1 MAPSVKNKK
10 TINRN
15 SYLFFSKKTKLVLA
29 TSFLCIFA
37 VCDRTASAAYYN
49 LFMMKYY
56 PPRSCA
62 EVLSAGKSVGTGI
75 YRIDPKGDGS
85 TVIEAYCDMTYD
97 GGGWTLV
104 AASDGVTSSLPVVT
118 SVPGTTSA
126 GILNSKLMVALANQA
141 SSIRLTSGPLA
152 NRLYIINSAAG
163 TLSQLRSYYILNNSS
178 MKNVSP
184 NGDWSTGSA
193 DFRSRMWFNCDPT
206 GTYTRALS
214 TTIYQACGNTTGFH
228 WGYSAAL
235 YNYSGST
242 SNLNMWLK

>member
-1 MAPSVKNKK
+1 MKPD
-10 TINRN
+10 INH
-15 SYLFFSKKTKLVLA
+15 KKTKKNLFIYVRFLKIFAVL
-29 TSFLCIFA
+29 FLCIVA
-37 VCDRTASAAYYN
+37 PSDRTATAAYYN

-56 PPRSCA
+56 PPSSCA
-62 EVLSAGKSVGTGI
+62 EILSLGQSVGTGI

-118 SVPGTTSA
+118 SVPGTTNA
-126 GILNSKLMVALANQA
+126 GVLNSTLMIALANQA
-141 SSIRLTSGPLA
+141 SSIRLTSGSLA
-152 NRLYIINSAAG
+152 SRVYIITSASG
-163 TLSQLRSYYILNNSS
+163 TMSQLRSYYILNNSA

-184 NGDWSTGSA
+184 NGDWSTGST

-228 WGYSAAL
+228 WGYSSAL